1 MTDAAGGLLVGLGAL
16 HCAYT
21 YVAYP
26 WIVSLLPARPTQPQA
41 GPAPRLVSI
50 VIAAREPGGAVADK
64 VSELLRTVSLDYE
77 VVVVLDGLD
86 PAAVAALTALA
97 DDRVKVRALERPQG
111 KAAALNWAV
120 AMARGDVLVFTDV
133 RQRVAQGAVEHLVA
147 ELASPD
153 VGVVSGSLAISPS
166 GGSDS
171 LYERY
176 WRFERWLRIREAA
189 WDSAVGV
196 SGALY
201 ALKREL
207 WSPLPPGLL
216 LDDLWVPLQAVRAG
230 KRVGF
235 APLAVATDVRSG
247 SDATELARKVR
258 TLTGNYQLIAW
269 MPWVL
274 HPGKNRVWWQFI
286 SHKVLRLLTP
296 LAVCCVLGGLLLVL
310 GPWAGVVGV
319 AGVALPWLVRPVWAS
334 AVPGGGLLRIARSG
348 VVLLAALVVAALNA
362 ARGRWDVWSDP
373 ARPTFADPGK
383 W

>member
-1 MTDAAGGLLVGLGAL
+1 MTDAAATGGLLVGLGAL

-26 WIVSLLPARPTQPQA
+26 WIVSLLPARPPRPGV

-50 VIAAREPGGAVADK
+50 LIAAREPGAAVAAK
-64 VSELLRTVSLDYE
+64 VGELLGTVSLACE
-77 VVVVLDGLD
+77 VVVVLDGPD
-86 PAAVAALTALA
+86 PAALAALAELA
-97 DDRVKVRALERPQG
+97 DDRITVRALERSQG
-111 KAAALNWAV
+111 KAAALNCAV
-120 AMARGDVLVFTDV
+120 ALARGDVLVFTDV
-133 RQRVAQGAVEHLVA
+133 RQRVAEGAVEHLLA
-147 ELASPD
+147 HLASPD
-153 VGVVSGSLAISPS
+153 VGVVSGSLTISSS
-166 GGSDS
+166 GGSAGVYD
-171 LYERY
+171 RY
-176 WRFERWLRIREAA
+176 WRFERQLRMREAA

-216 LDDLWVPLQAVRAG
+216 LDDVWVPLQVVRAG

-235 APLAVATDVRSG
+235 ARLAVATDVRSG

-274 HPGKNRVWWQFI
+274 HPGKNRLWWQFV

-296 LAVCCVLGGLLLVL
+296 LAVCCFVGGLLLTF
-310 GPWAGVVGV
+310 GPWVVVAGTAGVT
-319 AGVALPWLVRPVWAS
+319 LPWMIRPTS
-334 AVPGGGLLRIARSG
+334 VPGGGLVRVARSG
-348 VVLLAALVVAALNA
+348 AALLVALVVAAFNA
-362 ARGRWDVWSDP
+362 ARGRWDVWRDP
-373 ARPTFADPGK
+373 ARPTFADRGDG
-383 W
+383 